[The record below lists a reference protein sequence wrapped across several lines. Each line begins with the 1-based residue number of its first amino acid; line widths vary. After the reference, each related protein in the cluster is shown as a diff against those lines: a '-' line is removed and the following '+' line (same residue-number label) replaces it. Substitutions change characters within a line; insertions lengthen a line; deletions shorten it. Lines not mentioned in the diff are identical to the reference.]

1 MRNNV
6 AVHRIV
12 KNVKQ
17 RGQYIEPH
25 SHTFFHYIYSLRGH
39 TRVTADGEVYQTESG
54 SLACCLRVSP
64 TTSSARTPSCCLDL
78 KFACSEHLTSQLAEL
93 PRYMRAVGQRENDL
107 IRNVFEEAVGQ
118 ERDYD
123 EIINIR
129 LYELLIITAT
139 KKGRRREA
147 VAAGGTQ

>member
-39 TRVTADGEVYQTESG
+39 TRVTADGEVYQTES
-54 SLACCLRVSP
+54 VSY
-64 TTSSARTPSCCLDL
+64 T
-78 KFACSEHLTSQLAEL
+78 HLTL
-93 PRYMRAVGQRENDL
+93 PTN
-107 IRNVFEEAVGQ
+107 
-118 ERDYD
+118 
-123 EIINIR
+123 
-129 LYELLIITAT
+129 
-139 KKGRRREA
+139 
-147 VAAGGTQ
+147 

>member
-54 SLACCLRVSP
+54 SLVLLPPGRSEEHTSELQSPYVIPYAVFCL
-64 TTSSARTPSCCLDL
+64 
-78 KFACSEHLTSQLAEL
+78 
-93 PRYMRAVGQRENDL
+93 
-107 IRNVFEEAVGQ
+107 
-118 ERDYD
+118 
-123 EIINIR
+123 
-129 LYELLIITAT
+129 
-139 KKGRRREA
+139 KKTR
-147 VAAGGTQ
+147 